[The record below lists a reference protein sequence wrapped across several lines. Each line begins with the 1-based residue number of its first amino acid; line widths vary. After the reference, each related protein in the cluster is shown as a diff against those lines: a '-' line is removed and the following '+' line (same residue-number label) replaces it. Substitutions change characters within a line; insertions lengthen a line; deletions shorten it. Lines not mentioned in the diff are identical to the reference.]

1 MKSGLH
7 SGGLGFGGDSID
19 TGEGGTPMTAPQDF
33 IERLL
38 RAADHCLDAAVAKVA
53 HPTVE
58 TQGIGLPDQPITKTD
73 SLDPALDMD
82 AQGGCISPVGGHVR
96 RGK

>member
-1 MKSGLH
+1 MESGLH
-7 SGGLGFGGDSID
+7 SGGLGCGGDSID

-38 RAADHCLDAAVAKVA
+38 RAADRCLDAAVAKVA

-58 TQGIGLPDQPITKTD
+58 AQGIGLFDQPITKTD
-73 SLDPALDMD
+73 ALDPALDMD
-82 AQGGCISPVGGHVR
+82 AQGGCISHLGGRDR
-96 RGK
+96 REK

>member
-1 MKSGLH
+1 MESGPH
-7 SGGLGFGGDSID
+7 TGGLGFGGDSID

-38 RAADHCLDAAVAKVA
+38 RAADRCLDAAVAKVA

-58 TQGIGLPDQPITKTD
+58 AQGIGLFDQPITKTD
-73 SLDPALDMD
+73 ALDPALDMD
-82 AQGGCISPVGGHVR
+82 AQGGCISHLGGRDR
-96 RGK
+96 REK